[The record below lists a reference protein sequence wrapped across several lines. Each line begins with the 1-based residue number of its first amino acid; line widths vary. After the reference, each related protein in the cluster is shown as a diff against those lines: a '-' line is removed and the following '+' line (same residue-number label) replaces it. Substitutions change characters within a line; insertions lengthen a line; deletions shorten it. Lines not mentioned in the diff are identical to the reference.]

1 MGRPNA
7 ERDENVTSS
16 RPVRAAAERALM
28 NAELTR
34 ELIERYEFGVP
45 RMHDHR
51 RSGSLEHV
59 WGSGS
64 QSAVPHPKR
73 VQGDV
78 DERGQRLLRQIGGT
92 QFAQRSHDRHTMPR
106 ERGVV
111 KRPPAYQAG
120 DHDALTEHLPCA
132 KRYDGRKRAGK

>member
-1 MGRPNA
+1 
-7 ERDENVTSS
+7 
-16 RPVRAAAERALM
+16 M

-34 ELIERYEFGVP
+34 QLIERHEFGVP

-51 RSGSLEHV
+51 LFGSLEHV
-59 WGSGS
+59 RGNGS

-78 DERGQRLLRQIGGT
+78 DERGTRLLRQIGGT
-92 QFAQRSHDRHTMPR
+92 TQFAQRSHDGHTMPR

-120 DHDALTEHLPCA
+120 DHDAFSEYVSCA
-132 KRYDGRKRAGK
+132 KRYDGRKRAEK